1 VAAGKVP
8 ENVKALL
15 MPHIEN
21 HERTLKAALTCD
33 EELVVQAFLHDPV
46 VKGKQPQ
53 EAQVRSLVHDMIENT
68 RKYLP
73 DGWN

>member
-1 VAAGKVP
+1 
-8 ENVKALL
+8 

-53 EAQVRSLVHDMIENT
+53 EAQVRSLVHDMSKTPENICQTAGIKLIEISF
-68 RKYLP
+68 
-73 DGWN
+73 